1 MDPLQKL
8 AERNRKHAEIIKNE
22 RRENLKLYPIALL
35 FYFLYFGGY
44 YFYFSN
50 EEQFLSFEFWE
61 LTKQVWLIS
70 MVTIGGIGSI

>member
-1 MDPLQKL
+1 MWESLCLVAMDPLQKL
-8 AERNRKHAEIIKNE
+8 AERNRKHAEINKKE

-50 EEQFLSFEFWE
+50 EEQFLSFEF
-61 LTKQVWLIS
+61 
-70 MVTIGGIGSI
+70 G